1 MSKKHRAGFVSI
13 IGNPNVGKSTFL
25 NSWIGEEASIVTPK
39 SQTTRHRIKFIINSE
54 DYQIVL
60 SDTPGLIEPKYQLQ
74 NSMMKFLKDTLID
87 SDILLLMTTVGD
99 KIIENEGFIN
109 KIKRLKTKIF
119 LLINKIDLINQ
130 ENLENEVYLWEM
142 KLPGIIIFPIS
153 ALNNFN
159 IENVSKLIVEN
170 LPYSPAFFPK
180 DQFADKSKRFF
191 VNEFVREQIFHK
203 FSKEVPY
210 STEVVTEVFDRS
222 KDNIIKIESII
233 IVERETQK
241 GILIGKN
248 GLALKKV
255 GIEARKKLEKF
266 FKIKV
271 HLKLF
276 VKVNKKWRTNLRK
289 LKDFGYN

>member
-1 MSKKHRAGFVSI
+1 MSKKHKAGFVSI

-25 NSWIGEEASIVTPK
+25 NSWIGEDVSIVTPK
-39 SQTTRHRIKFIINSE
+39 SQTTRHRIRFIINSK

-87 SDILLLMTTVGD
+87 SDILLLMTTVRD
-99 KIIENEGFIN
+99 KIIENDDFIN
-109 KIKRLKTKIF
+109 KIKGLKKKSF
-119 LLINKIDLINQ
+119 LIINKIDLINQ
-130 ENLENEVYLWEM
+130 QILEKEVNLWEM
-142 KLPGIIIFPIS
+142 KLPGIKILPIS

-159 IENVSKLIVEN
+159 IENVSNLILKN
-170 LPYSPAFFPK
+170 LPYSPPFFPK
-180 DQFADKSKRFF
+180 DQFVDKSKRFF
-191 VNEFVREQIFHK
+191 VNEFIREQIFHK
-203 FSKEVPY
+203 FNKEVPY

-222 KDNIIKIESII
+222 KENIIKIESTI

-255 GIEARKKLEKF
+255 GIEARKKLENF

-276 VKVNKKWRTNLRK
+276 VKVNKKWRTNIKR

>member
-1 MSKKHRAGFVSI
+1 MSKKHKAGFVSI

-25 NSWIGEEASIVTPK
+25 NSWIGEDVSIVTPK
-39 SQTTRHRIKFIINSE
+39 SQTTRHRIRFIINSK

-87 SDILLLMTTVGD
+87 SDILLLMTTVRD
-99 KIIENEGFIN
+99 KIIENDDFIN
-109 KIKRLKTKIF
+109 KIKGLKKKSF
-119 LLINKIDLINQ
+119 LIINKIDLINQ
-130 ENLENEVYLWEM
+130 QILEKEVNLWEM
-142 KLPGIIIFPIS
+142 KLPGIKILPIS
-153 ALNNFN
+153 ALNKFN
-159 IENVSKLIVEN
+159 IENVSNLILKN
-170 LPYSPAFFPK
+170 LPYSPPFFPK
-180 DQFADKSKRFF
+180 DQFVDKSKRFF
-191 VNEFVREQIFHK
+191 VNEFIREQIFHK
-203 FSKEVPY
+203 FNKEVPY

-222 KDNIIKIESII
+222 KGNIIRIESTI

-255 GIEARKKLEKF
+255 GTDARKKMEHF
-266 FKIKV
+266 FKKKV

-276 VKVNKKWRTNLRK
+276 VKVNKKWRTNVKK

>member
-1 MSKKHRAGFVSI
+1 MSKKHKAGFVSI

-25 NSWIGEEASIVTPK
+25 NSWVGEDASIVTPK
-39 SQTTRHRIKFIINSE
+39 SQTTRHRIRFIINSE
-54 DYQIVL
+54 DYQIVI

-99 KIIENEGFIN
+99 KIKENDDFIN
-109 KIKRLKTKIF
+109 KIKNIKKKIF
-119 LLINKIDLINQ
+119 LLINKIDLTNQ
-130 ENLENEVYLWEM
+130 QTLENEVNLWEM
-142 KLPGIIIFPIS
+142 KLPGIKIFPIS

-159 IENVSKLIVEN
+159 VEIVSKLILKN
-170 LPYSPAFFPK
+170 LPISPAFFPK

-191 VNEFVREQIFHK
+191 VNEFIREQIFLK
-203 FSKEVPY
+203 FNKEVPY

-222 KDNIIKIESII
+222 KENVIKIESII

-255 GIEARKKLEKF
+255 GTDARKKLESF

-276 VKVNKKWRTNLRK
+276 VKVNKKWRSNPKK
-289 LKDFGYN
+289 LKDLGYN

>member
-1 MSKKHRAGFVSI
+1 MSKKHKAGFVSI

-25 NSWIGEEASIVTPK
+25 NSWVGEDASIVTPK
-39 SQTTRHRIKFIINSE
+39 SQTTRHRIRFIINSE

-99 KIIENEGFIN
+99 KIKENDDFIK
-109 KIKRLKTKIF
+109 KIKNIKKKIF
-119 LLINKIDLINQ
+119 LLINKIDLTNQ
-130 ENLENEVYLWEM
+130 QTLENEVNLWEV
-142 KLPGIIIFPIS
+142 KLPGIKIFPIS

-159 IENVSKLIVEN
+159 VEIVSKLILKN
-170 LPYSPAFFPK
+170 LPFSPAFFPK

-191 VNEFVREQIFHK
+191 VNEFIREQIFLK
-203 FSKEVPY
+203 FNKEVPY
-210 STEVVTEVFDRS
+210 STEVVTEVFDKS
-222 KDNIIKIESII
+222 KENVIKIESII
-233 IVERETQK
+233 FVERETQK

-255 GIEARKKLEKF
+255 GIDARKKLESF

-276 VKVNKKWRTNLRK
+276 VKVNKKWRSNPKK
-289 LKDFGYN
+289 LKDLGYN

>member
-1 MSKKHRAGFVSI
+1 MLKKHKAGFVSI

-25 NSWIGEEASIVTPK
+25 NSWVGEDASIVTPK
-39 SQTTRHRIKFIINSE
+39 SQTTRHRIRFIINSE
-54 DYQIVL
+54 DYQIVI

-87 SDILLLMTTVGD
+87 SDILLIMTTVGD
-99 KIIENEGFIN
+99 KIKENDDFIN
-109 KIKRLKTKIF
+109 KIKNIKKKIF
-119 LLINKIDLINQ
+119 LLINKIDLTNQ
-130 ENLENEVYLWEM
+130 QTLENEVNLWEV
-142 KLPGIIIFPIS
+142 KLPGIKIFPIS

-159 IENVSKLIVEN
+159 VEIVSKLILKN
-170 LPYSPAFFPK
+170 LPFSPAFFPK

-191 VNEFVREQIFHK
+191 VNEFIREQIFLK
-203 FSKEVPY
+203 FNKEVPY
-210 STEVVTEVFDRS
+210 STEVVTEVFDKS
-222 KDNIIKIESII
+222 KENVIKIESII
-233 IVERETQK
+233 FVERETQK

-255 GIEARKKLEKF
+255 GIDARKKLESF

-276 VKVNKKWRTNLRK
+276 VKVNKKWRSNPKK
-289 LKDFGYN
+289 LKDLGYN

>member
-1 MSKKHRAGFVSI
+1 MSKKHKAGFVSI

-25 NSWIGEEASIVTPK
+25 NSWIGEDASIVTPK
-39 SQTTRHRIKFIINSE
+39 SQTTRHRIRFIINSE

-60 SDTPGLIEPKYQLQ
+60 SDTPGLIEPKYKLQ

-99 KIIENEGFIN
+99 KIIENDDFIN
-109 KIKRLKTKIF
+109 KLKGIKKKFF

-130 ENLENEVYLWEM
+130 QILENEVNSWEN
-142 KLPGIIIFPIS
+142 KLPGIKIFPIS

-159 IENVSKLIVEN
+159 TENISKIILKN

-191 VNEFVREQIFHK
+191 VNEFIREQIFHK
-203 FSKEVPY
+203 FNKEVPY

-222 KDNIIKIESII
+222 KKDLIKIESTI

-255 GIEARKKLEKF
+255 GINARKKLEDF

-276 VKVNKKWRTNLRK
+276 VKVNKKWRTNIKK

>member
-1 MSKKHRAGFVSI
+1 MSKKHKAGFVSI

-25 NSWIGEEASIVTPK
+25 NSWIGEDASIVTPK
-39 SQTTRHRIKFIINSE
+39 SQTTRHRIRFIINSE

-87 SDILLLMTTVGD
+87 SDIILLMTTVGD
-99 KIIENEGFIN
+99 KIIENNDFIN
-109 KIKRLKTKIF
+109 RIKRIKKNIF
-119 LLINKIDLINQ
+119 LLINKIDLTNQ
-130 ENLENEVYLWEM
+130 QILENEVNSWEI
-142 KLPGIIIFPIS
+142 KLPGIKIFPIS
-153 ALNNFN
+153 AQNNFN
-159 IENVSKLIVEN
+159 IENVSKLILKN

-191 VNEFVREQIFHK
+191 VNEFIREQIFHK
-203 FSKEVPY
+203 FNKEVPY
-210 STEVVTEVFDRS
+210 SSEVVTEVFDRS
-222 KDNIIKIESII
+222 KENIIKIESTI

-255 GIEARKKLEKF
+255 GTDARKKLESF
-266 FKIKV
+266 FKKKV

-276 VKVNKKWRTNLRK
+276 VKVNKKWRTNLKR

>member
-1 MSKKHRAGFVSI
+1 MSKKHKAGFVSI

-25 NSWIGEEASIVTPK
+25 NSWVGEDASIVTPK
-39 SQTTRHRIKFIINSE
+39 SQTTRHRIRFIINSE

-99 KIIENEGFIN
+99 KIKENDDFIN
-109 KIKRLKTKIF
+109 KIKNIKKIF
-119 LLINKIDLINQ
+119 LLINKIDLTNQ
-130 ENLENEVYLWEM
+130 QTLENEVNLWEV
-142 KLPGIIIFPIS
+142 KLPGIKIFPIS

-159 IENVSKLIVEN
+159 VENVSKLILKN
-170 LPYSPAFFPK
+170 LPFSPAFFPK

-191 VNEFVREQIFHK
+191 VNEFIREQIFLK
-203 FSKEVPY
+203 FNKEVPY

-222 KDNIIKIESII
+222 KENVIKIESII

-255 GIEARKKLEKF
+255 GTDARKKLESF

-276 VKVNKKWRTNLRK
+276 VKVNKKWRTNPKK
-289 LKDFGYN
+289 LKLLGYN

>member
-1 MSKKHRAGFVSI
+1 MSKKHKAGFVSI

-25 NSWIGEEASIVTPK
+25 NSWVGEDASIVTPK
-39 SQTTRHRIKFIINSE
+39 SQTTRHRIRFIINSE
-54 DYQIVL
+54 DYQIVI

-99 KIIENEGFIN
+99 KIKENDDFIN
-109 KIKRLKTKIF
+109 KIKNIKKKIF
-119 LLINKIDLINQ
+119 LLINKIDLTNQ
-130 ENLENEVYLWEM
+130 QTLENEVNLWEV
-142 KLPGIIIFPIS
+142 KLPGIKIFPIS

-159 IENVSKLIVEN
+159 VEIVSKLILKN
-170 LPYSPAFFPK
+170 LPFSPAFFPK

-191 VNEFVREQIFHK
+191 VNEFIREQIFLK
-203 FSKEVPY
+203 FNKEVPY

-222 KDNIIKIESII
+222 KENVIKIESII
-233 IVERETQK
+233 FVERETQK

-255 GIEARKKLEKF
+255 GTDARKKLESFLRLKF
-266 FKIKV
+266 I
-271 HLKLF
+271 LNYL
-276 VKVNKKWRTNLRK
+276 LR
-289 LKDFGYN
+289 

>member
-1 MSKKHRAGFVSI
+1 MSKKHKAGFVSI

-25 NSWIGEEASIVTPK
+25 NSWIGEDVSIVTPK
-39 SQTTRHRIKFIINSE
+39 SQTTRHRIRFIINSE

-74 NSMMKFLKDTLID
+74 SSMMKFLKDTLID

-99 KIIENEGFIN
+99 KIIENNDFIN
-109 KIKRLKTKIF
+109 KIKRIKKKII

-130 ENLENEVYLWEM
+130 KILENEVNTWEM
-142 KLPGIIIFPIS
+142 KLPGIKIFPIS
-153 ALNNFN
+153 AQNNFN
-159 IENVSKLIVEN
+159 IENVSKLILKN

-203 FSKEVPY
+203 FNKEVPY
-210 STEVVTEVFDRS
+210 SSEVVTEVFDRS
-222 KDNIIKIESII
+222 NENIIKIESTI

-255 GIEARKKLEKF
+255 GTDARKKLEIF
-266 FKIKV
+266 FKKKV

-276 VKVNKKWRTNLRK
+276 VKVNKKWRTNLKR

>member
-1 MSKKHRAGFVSI
+1 MLKKHKAGFVSI

-25 NSWIGEEASIVTPK
+25 NSWVGEDASIVTPK
-39 SQTTRHRIKFIINSE
+39 SQTTRHRIRFIINSE
-54 DYQIVL
+54 DYQIVI

-99 KIIENEGFIN
+99 KIKENDDFIN
-109 KIKRLKTKIF
+109 KIKNIKKKIF
-119 LLINKIDLINQ
+119 LLINKIDLTNQ
-130 ENLENEVYLWEM
+130 QTLENEINLWEL
-142 KLPGIIIFPIS
+142 KLPGIKIFPIS

-159 IENVSKLIVEN
+159 VEIVSKLILKN
-170 LPYSPAFFPK
+170 LPFSPAFFPK

-191 VNEFVREQIFHK
+191 VNEFIREQIFLK
-203 FSKEVPY
+203 FNKEVPY
-210 STEVVTEVFDRS
+210 STEVVTEVFDKS
-222 KDNIIKIESII
+222 KENVIKIESII
-233 IVERETQK
+233 FVERETQK

-255 GIEARKKLEKF
+255 GIDARKKMESF

-276 VKVNKKWRTNLRK
+276 VKVNKKWRSNPKK
-289 LKDFGYN
+289 LKDLGYN

>member
-1 MSKKHRAGFVSI
+1 MSKKHKAGFVSI

-25 NSWIGEEASIVTPK
+25 NSWVGEDASIVTPK
-39 SQTTRHRIKFIINSE
+39 SQTTRHRIRFIINSE
-54 DYQIVL
+54 DYQIVI

-99 KIIENEGFIN
+99 KIKENDDFIK
-109 KIKRLKTKIF
+109 KIKNVKKKIF
-119 LLINKIDLINQ
+119 LLINKIDLTNQ
-130 ENLENEVYLWEM
+130 QTLENEVNLWEM
-142 KLPGIIIFPIS
+142 KLPGIKIFPIS

-159 IENVSKLIVEN
+159 VEIVSKLILKN
-170 LPYSPAFFPK
+170 LPFSPAFFPK

-191 VNEFVREQIFHK
+191 VNEFIREQIFLK
-203 FSKEVPY
+203 FNKEVPY

-222 KDNIIKIESII
+222 KENVIKIESTI

-255 GIEARKKLEKF
+255 GTDARKKLESF

-276 VKVNKKWRTNLRK
+276 VKVNKKWRSNPKK
-289 LKDFGYN
+289 LKDLGYN

>member
-1 MSKKHRAGFVSI
+1 MSKKHKAGFVSI

-25 NSWIGEEASIVTPK
+25 NSWVGEDASIVTPK
-39 SQTTRHRIKFIINSE
+39 SQTTRHRIRFIINSE

-99 KIIENEGFIN
+99 KIKENDDFIN
-109 KIKRLKTKIF
+109 KIKNIKKKIF
-119 LLINKIDLINQ
+119 LLINKIDLTNQ
-130 ENLENEVYLWEM
+130 QTLENEVNLWEV
-142 KLPGIIIFPIS
+142 KLPGIKIFPIS

-159 IENVSKLIVEN
+159 VENVSKLILKN
-170 LPYSPAFFPK
+170 LPFSPAFFPK

-191 VNEFVREQIFHK
+191 VNEFIREQIFLK
-203 FSKEVPY
+203 FNKEVPY

-222 KDNIIKIESII
+222 KENVIKIESII

-255 GIEARKKLEKF
+255 GTDARKKLESF

-276 VKVNKKWRTNLRK
+276 VKVNKKWRRNTKK
-289 LKDFGYN
+289 LKDLGYN

>member
-1 MSKKHRAGFVSI
+1 MSKKHKAGFVSI

-25 NSWIGEEASIVTPK
+25 NSWIGEDVSIVTPK

-99 KIIENEGFIN
+99 KIIENENFIN
-109 KIKRLKTKIF
+109 KIKTIKTNVF

-130 ENLENEVYLWEM
+130 ETLENEVYLWEM
-142 KLPGIIIFPIS
+142 KLPGIRIFPIS
-153 ALNNFN
+153 AVNNFN
-159 IENVSKLIVEN
+159 IENVLKFILKS

-180 DQFADKSKRFF
+180 DQFAEKSKRFF
-191 VNEFVREQIFHK
+191 VNEFIREQIFLK

-210 STEVVTEVFDRS
+210 STEVVTEVFDTS

-233 IVERETQK
+233 VVERETQK

-255 GIEARKKLEKF
+255 GIEARKKLEIF
-266 FKIKV
+266 FKKKV

-276 VKVNKKWRTNLRK
+276 VKVNKKWRTNLKK

>member
-1 MSKKHRAGFVSI
+1 MSKKHKAGFVSI

-25 NSWIGEEASIVTPK
+25 NSWVGEDASIVTPK
-39 SQTTRHRIKFIINSE
+39 SQTTRHRIRFIINSE
-54 DYQIVL
+54 DYQIVI

-87 SDILLLMTTVGD
+87 SDILLIMTTVGD
-99 KIIENEGFIN
+99 KIKENDDFIN
-109 KIKRLKTKIF
+109 KIKNIKKKIF
-119 LLINKIDLINQ
+119 LLINKIDLTNQ
-130 ENLENEVYLWEM
+130 QTLENEVNLWEV
-142 KLPGIIIFPIS
+142 KLPGIKIFPIS

-159 IENVSKLIVEN
+159 VEIVSKLILKN
-170 LPYSPAFFPK
+170 LPFSPAFFPK

-191 VNEFVREQIFHK
+191 VNEFIREQIFLK
-203 FSKEVPY
+203 FNKEVPY

-222 KDNIIKIESII
+222 KDNVIKIESTI

-255 GIEARKKLEKF
+255 GTDARKKLESF

-276 VKVNKKWRTNLRK
+276 VKVNKKWRTNPKK
-289 LKDFGYN
+289 LKVLGYN

>member
-109 KIKRLKTKIF
+109 KIKRIKTKIF

-180 DQFADKSKRFF
+180 DQFTDKSKRFF

-255 GIEARKKLEKF
+255 GVEARKKLEKF

-276 VKVNKKWRTNLRK
+276 VKVNKKWRTNLKK

>member
-1 MSKKHRAGFVSI
+1 MSKKHKAGFVSI

-25 NSWIGEEASIVTPK
+25 NSWIGEDASIVTPK

>member
-1 MSKKHRAGFVSI
+1 MSKKHKAGFVSI

-25 NSWIGEEASIVTPK
+25 NSWVGEDASIVTPK
-39 SQTTRHRIKFIINSE
+39 SQTTRHRIRFIINSK

-99 KIIENEGFIN
+99 KIKENDDFIN
-109 KIKRLKTKIF
+109 KIKNIKKKIF
-119 LLINKIDLINQ
+119 LLINKIDLTNQ
-130 ENLENEVYLWEM
+130 QTLENEVNLWEV
-142 KLPGIIIFPIS
+142 KLPGIKIFPIS

-159 IENVSKLIVEN
+159 LEIVSKLILKN
-170 LPYSPAFFPK
+170 LPFSPAFFPK

-191 VNEFVREQIFHK
+191 VNEFIREQIFLK
-203 FSKEVPY
+203 FNKEVPY

-222 KDNIIKIESII
+222 KENVIKIESTI

-255 GIEARKKLEKF
+255 GTDARKKLESF

-276 VKVNKKWRTNLRK
+276 VKVNKKWRSNPKK
-289 LKDFGYN
+289 LKLLGYN

>member
-1 MSKKHRAGFVSI
+1 MSKKHKAGFVSI

-25 NSWIGEEASIVTPK
+25 NSWIGEDVSIVTPK
-39 SQTTRHRIKFIINSE
+39 SQTTRHRIRFIINSE

-87 SDILLLMTTVGD
+87 SDILLLMTTVRD
-99 KIIENEGFIN
+99 KIIENDDFIN
-109 KIKRLKTKIF
+109 KIKGLKKKSF
-119 LLINKIDLINQ
+119 LIINKIDLINQ
-130 ENLENEVYLWEM
+130 QILEKEVNLWEM
-142 KLPGIIIFPIS
+142 KLPGIKILPIS
-153 ALNNFN
+153 ALNKFN
-159 IENVSKLIVEN
+159 IENVSNLILNN
-170 LPYSPAFFPK
+170 LPYSPPFFPK
-180 DQFADKSKRFF
+180 DQFVDKSKRFF
-191 VNEFVREQIFHK
+191 VNEFIREQIFHK
-203 FSKEVPY
+203 FNKEVPY

-222 KDNIIKIESII
+222 KGNIIRIESTI

-241 GILIGKN
+241 AILIGKN

-255 GIEARKKLEKF
+255 GTDARKKMEHF
-266 FKIKV
+266 FKKKV

-276 VKVNKKWRTNLRK
+276 VKVNKKWRTNVKK

>member
-1 MSKKHRAGFVSI
+1 MSKKHKAGFVSI

-25 NSWIGEEASIVTPK
+25 NSWVGEDASIVTPK
-39 SQTTRHRIKFIINSE
+39 SQTTRHRIRFIINSE
-54 DYQIVL
+54 DYQIVI

-87 SDILLLMTTVGD
+87 SDILLIMTTVGD
-99 KIIENEGFIN
+99 KIKENDDFIN
-109 KIKRLKTKIF
+109 KIKNIKKKIF
-119 LLINKIDLINQ
+119 LLINKIDLTNQ
-130 ENLENEVYLWEM
+130 QTLENEVNLWEV
-142 KLPGIIIFPIS
+142 KLPGIKIFPIS

-159 IENVSKLIVEN
+159 VEIVSKLILKN
-170 LPYSPAFFPK
+170 LPFSPAFFPK

-191 VNEFVREQIFHK
+191 VNEFIREQIFLK
-203 FSKEVPY
+203 FNKEVPY
-210 STEVVTEVFDRS
+210 STEVVTEVFDKS
-222 KDNIIKIESII
+222 KENVIKIESII
-233 IVERETQK
+233 FVERETQK

-255 GIEARKKLEKF
+255 GIDARKKLESF

-276 VKVNKKWRTNLRK
+276 VKVNKKWRSNPKK
-289 LKDFGYN
+289 LKDLGYN

>member
-1 MSKKHRAGFVSI
+1 MSKKHKAGFVSI

-25 NSWIGEEASIVTPK
+25 NSWVGEDVSIVTPK

-99 KIIENEGFIN
+99 KIIENENFIN
-109 KIKRLKTKIF
+109 KIKTIKTKVF

-130 ENLENEVYLWEM
+130 ETLENNVYLWEM
-142 KLPGIIIFPIS
+142 KLPGIRIFPIS

-159 IENVSKLIVEN
+159 IENVSKFILKN

-191 VNEFVREQIFHK
+191 VNEFIREQIFHK
-203 FSKEVPY
+203 FNKEIPY
-210 STEVVTEVFDRS
+210 SSEVVTEVFDRS
-222 KDNIIKIESII
+222 NYNIIKIESII
-233 IVERETQK
+233 VVERETQK

-266 FKIKV
+266 FKTKV

-276 VKVNKKWRTNLRK
+276 VKVNKKWRTNLKK
-289 LKDFGYN
+289 LKYFCYN

>member
-1 MSKKHRAGFVSI
+1 MSKKHKAGFVSI

-25 NSWIGEEASIVTPK
+25 NSWVGEDASIVTPK
-39 SQTTRHRIKFIINSE
+39 SQTTRHRIRFIINSE
-54 DYQIVL
+54 DYQIVI

-99 KIIENEGFIN
+99 KIKENDDFIK
-109 KIKRLKTKIF
+109 KIKNVKKKIF
-119 LLINKIDLINQ
+119 LLINKIDLTNQ
-130 ENLENEVYLWEM
+130 QTLENEVNLWEV
-142 KLPGIIIFPIS
+142 KLPGIKIFPIS

-159 IENVSKLIVEN
+159 VEIVSKLILKN
-170 LPYSPAFFPK
+170 LPFSPAFFPK

-191 VNEFVREQIFHK
+191 VNEFIREQIFLK
-203 FSKEVPY
+203 FNKEVPY
-210 STEVVTEVFDRS
+210 STEVVTEVFDKS
-222 KDNIIKIESII
+222 KENVIKIESII
-233 IVERETQK
+233 FVERETQK

-255 GIEARKKLEKF
+255 GIDARKKLESF

-276 VKVNKKWRTNLRK
+276 VKVNKKWRSNPKK
-289 LKDFGYN
+289 LKDLGYN

>member
-25 NSWIGEEASIVTPK
+25 NSWVGEDASIVTPK
-39 SQTTRHRIKFIINSE
+39 SQTTRHRIRFIINSE

-99 KIIENEGFIN
+99 KIKENDDFIN
-109 KIKRLKTKIF
+109 KIKNIKKKIF
-119 LLINKIDLINQ
+119 LLINKIDLTNQ
-130 ENLENEVYLWEM
+130 QTLENEVNLWEV
-142 KLPGIIIFPIS
+142 KLPGIKIFPIS

-159 IENVSKLIVEN
+159 VENVSKLILKN
-170 LPYSPAFFPK
+170 LPFSPAFFPK

-191 VNEFVREQIFHK
+191 VNEFIREQIFLK
-203 FSKEVPY
+203 FNKEVPY

-222 KDNIIKIESII
+222 KENVIKIESII

-255 GIEARKKLEKF
+255 GTDARKKLESF

-276 VKVNKKWRTNLRK
+276 VKVNKKWRTNPKK
-289 LKDFGYN
+289 LKLLGYN

>member
-1 MSKKHRAGFVSI
+1 MSKKHKAGFVSI

-25 NSWIGEEASIVTPK
+25 NSWIGEDASIVTPK
-39 SQTTRHRIKFIINSE
+39 SQTTRHRIRFIINSE

-60 SDTPGLIEPKYQLQ
+60 SDTPGLIEPKYKLQ

-99 KIIENEGFIN
+99 KIIENDDFIN
-109 KIKRLKTKIF
+109 KLKGIKKKMF

-130 ENLENEVYLWEM
+130 QILENEVNSWEN
-142 KLPGIIIFPIS
+142 KLPGIKIFPIS

-159 IENVSKLIVEN
+159 TENISKIILKN

-191 VNEFVREQIFHK
+191 VNEFIREQIFHK
-203 FSKEVPY
+203 FNKEVPY

-222 KDNIIKIESII
+222 KTDIIKIESTI

-255 GIEARKKLEKF
+255 GINARKKLEDF

-276 VKVNKKWRTNLRK
+276 VKVNKKWRTNINK

>member
-1 MSKKHRAGFVSI
+1 MSKKHKAGFVSI

-25 NSWIGEEASIVTPK
+25 NSWVGEDASIVTPK
-39 SQTTRHRIKFIINSE
+39 SQTTRHRIRFIINSE

-99 KIIENEGFIN
+99 KIKENDDFIK
-109 KIKRLKTKIF
+109 KIKNVKKKIF
-119 LLINKIDLINQ
+119 LLINKIDLTNQ
-130 ENLENEVYLWEM
+130 QTLENEVNLWEV
-142 KLPGIIIFPIS
+142 KLPGIKIFPIS

-159 IENVSKLIVEN
+159 VEIVSKLILKN
-170 LPYSPAFFPK
+170 LPFSPAFFPK

-191 VNEFVREQIFHK
+191 VNEFIREQIFLK
-203 FSKEVPY
+203 FNKEVPY
-210 STEVVTEVFDRS
+210 STEVVTEVFDKS
-222 KDNIIKIESII
+222 KENVIKIESII
-233 IVERETQK
+233 FVERETQK

-255 GIEARKKLEKF
+255 GTDARKKLESF

-276 VKVNKKWRTNLRK
+276 VKVNKKWRSNPKK
-289 LKDFGYN
+289 LKDLGYN

>member
-1 MSKKHRAGFVSI
+1 MSKKHKAGFVSI

-25 NSWIGEEASIVTPK
+25 NSWIGEDASIVTPK
-39 SQTTRHRIKFIINSE
+39 SQTTRHRIRFIINSE

-60 SDTPGLIEPKYQLQ
+60 SDTPGLIEPKYKLQ

-99 KIIENEGFIN
+99 KIIENDDFIN
-109 KIKRLKTKIF
+109 KLKGIKKKIF

-130 ENLENEVYLWEM
+130 QILENEVNSWEN
-142 KLPGIIIFPIS
+142 KLPGIKIFPIS

-159 IENVSKLIVEN
+159 TENISKIILKN

-191 VNEFVREQIFHK
+191 VNEFIREQIFHK
-203 FSKEVPY
+203 FNKEVPY

-222 KDNIIKIESII
+222 KKDLIKIESTI

-255 GIEARKKLEKF
+255 GTNARKKLEDF

-276 VKVNKKWRTNLRK
+276 VKVNKKWRTNIKK

>member
-1 MSKKHRAGFVSI
+1 MLKKHKAGFVSI

-25 NSWIGEEASIVTPK
+25 NSWVGEDASIVTPK
-39 SQTTRHRIKFIINSE
+39 SQTTRHRIRFIINSE
-54 DYQIVL
+54 DYQIVI

-99 KIIENEGFIN
+99 KIKENDDFIN
-109 KIKRLKTKIF
+109 KIKNIKKKIF
-119 LLINKIDLINQ
+119 LLINKIDLTNQ
-130 ENLENEVYLWEM
+130 QTLENEVNLWEV
-142 KLPGIIIFPIS
+142 KLPGIKIFPIS

-159 IENVSKLIVEN
+159 VEVVSKLILKN
-170 LPYSPAFFPK
+170 LPFSPAFFPK

-191 VNEFVREQIFHK
+191 VNEFIREQIFLK
-203 FSKEVPY
+203 FNKEVPY
-210 STEVVTEVFDRS
+210 STEVVTEVFDKS
-222 KDNIIKIESII
+222 KENVIKIESII
-233 IVERETQK
+233 FVERETQK

-255 GIEARKKLEKF
+255 GIDARKKLESF

-276 VKVNKKWRTNLRK
+276 VKVNKKWRSNPKK
-289 LKDFGYN
+289 LKDLGYN

>member
-1 MSKKHRAGFVSI
+1 MSKKHKAGFVSI

-25 NSWIGEEASIVTPK
+25 NSWVGEDASIVTPK
-39 SQTTRHRIKFIINSE
+39 SQTTRHRIRFIINSE

-87 SDILLLMTTVGD
+87 SDMLLLMTTVGD
-99 KIIENEGFIN
+99 KIRENDDFIN
-109 KIKRLKTKIF
+109 KIKNIKKKIF
-119 LLINKIDLINQ
+119 LLINKIDLTNQ
-130 ENLENEVYLWEM
+130 QTLENEVNLWEV
-142 KLPGIIIFPIS
+142 KLPGIKIFPIS

-159 IENVSKLIVEN
+159 VENVSKLILKN
-170 LPYSPAFFPK
+170 LPFSPAFFPK

-191 VNEFVREQIFHK
+191 VNEFIREQIFLK
-203 FSKEVPY
+203 FNKEVPY

-222 KDNIIKIESII
+222 KENVIKIESTI

-255 GIEARKKLEKF
+255 GTDARKKLESF

-276 VKVNKKWRTNLRK
+276 VKVNKKWRTNPKK
-289 LKDFGYN
+289 LKLLGYN

>member
-1 MSKKHRAGFVSI
+1 MSKKHKAGFVSI

-25 NSWIGEEASIVTPK
+25 NSWVGEDASIVTPK
-39 SQTTRHRIKFIINSE
+39 SQTTRHRIRFIINSE
-54 DYQIVL
+54 DYQIVI

-99 KIIENEGFIN
+99 KIKENDDFIN
-109 KIKRLKTKIF
+109 KIKNIKKKIF
-119 LLINKIDLINQ
+119 LLINKIDLTNQ
-130 ENLENEVYLWEM
+130 QTLENEVNLWEV
-142 KLPGIIIFPIS
+142 KLPGIKIFPIS

-159 IENVSKLIVEN
+159 VEIVSKLILKN
-170 LPYSPAFFPK
+170 LPFSPAFFPK

-191 VNEFVREQIFHK
+191 VNEFIREQIFLK
-203 FSKEVPY
+203 FDKEVPY

-222 KDNIIKIESII
+222 KENVIKIESII
-233 IVERETQK
+233 FVERETQK

-255 GIEARKKLEKF
+255 GTDARKKLESF

-276 VKVNKKWRTNLRK
+276 VKVNKKWRTNPKK
-289 LKDFGYN
+289 LKLLGYN

>member
-1 MSKKHRAGFVSI
+1 MSKKHKAGFVSI

-25 NSWIGEEASIVTPK
+25 NSWIGENVSIVTPK
-39 SQTTRHRIKFIINSE
+39 SQTTRHRIRFIINSE

-99 KIIENEGFIN
+99 KIIENDDFIN
-109 KIKRLKTKIF
+109 KIKRIKKKSF
-119 LLINKIDLINQ
+119 LIINKIDLINQ
-130 ENLENEVYLWEM
+130 QILENEVNLWEM
-142 KLPGIIIFPIS
+142 KLPGIKILPIS

-159 IENVSKLIVEN
+159 IENVSKLILEN
-170 LPYSPAFFPK
+170 LPYSPPFFPK

-191 VNEFVREQIFHK
+191 VNEFIREQVFHK
-203 FSKEVPY
+203 FNKEVPY
-210 STEVVTEVFDRS
+210 STEVVTEVFDTS
-222 KDNIIKIESII
+222 KENIINIESSI

-248 GLALKKV
+248 GFALKKV
-255 GIEARKKLEKF
+255 GIDARKKIEDF

-276 VKVNKKWRTNLRK
+276 VKVNKKWRTNPRR

>member
-1 MSKKHRAGFVSI
+1 MSKKHKAGFVSI

-25 NSWIGEEASIVTPK
+25 NSWVGEEASIVTPK
-39 SQTTRHRIKFIINSE
+39 SQTTRHRIRFIINSE

-99 KIIENEGFIN
+99 KIKENDEFIN
-109 KIKRLKTKIF
+109 KIKNIKKKIF
-119 LLINKIDLINQ
+119 LLINKIDLTNQ
-130 ENLENEVYLWEM
+130 QTLENEVNLWEV
-142 KLPGIIIFPIS
+142 KLPGIKIFPIS

-159 IENVSKLIVEN
+159 VENVSKLILKN
-170 LPYSPAFFPK
+170 LPFSPAFFPK

-191 VNEFVREQIFHK
+191 VNEFIREQIFLK
-203 FSKEVPY
+203 FNKEVPY
-210 STEVVTEVFDRS
+210 STEVVTEVFDKS
-222 KDNIIKIESII
+222 KENVIKIESII
-233 IVERETQK
+233 FVERETQK

-255 GIEARKKLEKF
+255 GIDARKKLESF

-276 VKVNKKWRTNLRK
+276 VKVNKKWRSNPKK
-289 LKDFGYN
+289 LKDLGYN

>member
-1 MSKKHRAGFVSI
+1 MSKKHKAGFVSI

-25 NSWIGEEASIVTPK
+25 NSWVGEDASIVTPK
-39 SQTTRHRIKFIINSE
+39 SQTTRHRIRFIINSE
-54 DYQIVL
+54 DYQIVI

-99 KIIENEGFIN
+99 KIKENDDFIN
-109 KIKRLKTKIF
+109 KIKNVKKKIF
-119 LLINKIDLINQ
+119 LLINKIDLTNQ
-130 ENLENEVYLWEM
+130 QTLENEVNLWEV
-142 KLPGIIIFPIS
+142 KLPGIKIFPIS

-159 IENVSKLIVEN
+159 VEIVSKLILKN
-170 LPYSPAFFPK
+170 LPFSPAFFPK

-191 VNEFVREQIFHK
+191 VNEFIREQIFLK
-203 FSKEVPY
+203 FNKEVPY
-210 STEVVTEVFDRS
+210 STEVVTEVFDKS
-222 KDNIIKIESII
+222 KENVIKIESII
-233 IVERETQK
+233 FVERETQK

-255 GIEARKKLEKF
+255 GIDARKKLESF

-276 VKVNKKWRTNLRK
+276 VKVNKKWRSNPKK
-289 LKDFGYN
+289 LKDLGYN

>member
-25 NSWIGEEASIVTPK
+25 NSWVGEDASIVTPK
-39 SQTTRHRIKFIINSE
+39 SQTTRHRIRFIINSE
-54 DYQIVL
+54 DYPIVI

-99 KIIENEGFIN
+99 KIKENDDFIN
-109 KIKRLKTKIF
+109 KIKNIKKKIF
-119 LLINKIDLINQ
+119 LLINKIDLTNQ
-130 ENLENEVYLWEM
+130 QTLENEVNLWEV
-142 KLPGIIIFPIS
+142 KLPGIKIFPIS

-159 IENVSKLIVEN
+159 VENVSKLILKN
-170 LPYSPAFFPK
+170 LPFSPAFFPK

-191 VNEFVREQIFHK
+191 VNEFIREQIFLK
-203 FSKEVPY
+203 FNKEVPY

-222 KDNIIKIESII
+222 KENVIKIESTI

-255 GIEARKKLEKF
+255 GTDARKKLESF

-276 VKVNKKWRTNLRK
+276 VKVNKKWRTNPKK
-289 LKDFGYN
+289 LKLLGYN

>member
-1 MSKKHRAGFVSI
+1 MSKKHKAGFVSI

-25 NSWIGEEASIVTPK
+25 NSWIGEDASIVTPK
-39 SQTTRHRIKFIINSE
+39 SQTTRHRIRFIINSE

-60 SDTPGLIEPKYQLQ
+60 SDTPGLIEPKYKLQ

-99 KIIENEGFIN
+99 KIIENDDFIN
-109 KIKRLKTKIF
+109 KLKGIKKKIF

-130 ENLENEVYLWEM
+130 QILENEVNSWEN
-142 KLPGIIIFPIS
+142 KLPGIKIFPIS

-159 IENVSKLIVEN
+159 TENISKIILKN

-191 VNEFVREQIFHK
+191 VNEFIREQIFHK
-203 FSKEVPY
+203 FNKEVPY

-222 KDNIIKIESII
+222 KKDLIKIESTI

-255 GIEARKKLEKF
+255 GINARKKLEDF

-276 VKVNKKWRTNLRK
+276 VKVNKKWRTNIKK

>member
-1 MSKKHRAGFVSI
+1 MSKKHKAGFVSI

-25 NSWIGEEASIVTPK
+25 NSWIGEDVSIVTPK
-39 SQTTRHRIKFIINSE
+39 SQTTRHRIRFIINSE

-99 KIIENEGFIN
+99 KIIENDDFIN
-109 KIKRLKTKIF
+109 KIKRIKKKSF
-119 LLINKIDLINQ
+119 LIINKIDLINQ
-130 ENLENEVYLWEM
+130 QILENEVNLWEM
-142 KLPGIIIFPIS
+142 KLPGIKILPIS

-159 IENVSKLIVEN
+159 IENVSKLILEN
-170 LPYSPAFFPK
+170 LPYSPPFFPK

-191 VNEFVREQIFHK
+191 VNEFIREQVFHK
-203 FSKEVPY
+203 FNKEVPY
-210 STEVVTEVFDRS
+210 STEVVTEVFDTS
-222 KDNIIKIESII
+222 KENIIKIESSI

-248 GLALKKV
+248 GFALKKV
-255 GIEARKKLEKF
+255 GIDARKKIEDF

-276 VKVNKKWRTNLRK
+276 VKVNKKWRTNPRK

>member
-1 MSKKHRAGFVSI
+1 MSKKHKAGFVSI

-25 NSWIGEEASIVTPK
+25 NSWVGEDASIVTPK
-39 SQTTRHRIKFIINSE
+39 SQTTRHRIRFIINSE

-99 KIIENEGFIN
+99 KIKENDDFIN
-109 KIKRLKTKIF
+109 KIKNIKKKIF
-119 LLINKIDLINQ
+119 LLINKIDLTNQ
-130 ENLENEVYLWEM
+130 QTLENEVNLWEV
-142 KLPGIIIFPIS
+142 KLPGIKIFPIS

-159 IENVSKLIVEN
+159 VENVSKQILKN
-170 LPYSPAFFPK
+170 LPFSPAFFPK

-191 VNEFVREQIFHK
+191 VNEFIREQIFLK
-203 FSKEVPY
+203 FNKEVPY

-222 KDNIIKIESII
+222 KENVIKIESII
-233 IVERETQK
+233 FVERETQK

-255 GIEARKKLEKF
+255 GTDARKKLESF

-276 VKVNKKWRTNLRK
+276 VKVNKKWRSNPKK
-289 LKDFGYN
+289 LKDLGYN

>member
-1 MSKKHRAGFVSI
+1 MSKKHKAGFVSI

-25 NSWIGEEASIVTPK
+25 NSWIGEDVSIVTPK
-39 SQTTRHRIKFIINSE
+39 SQTTRHRIRFIINSE

-74 NSMMKFLKDTLID
+74 SSMMKFLKDTLID

-99 KIIENEGFIN
+99 KIIENDDFIN
-109 KIKRLKTKIF
+109 RIKRIKKNIF

-130 ENLENEVYLWEM
+130 QLLENEVNSWEI
-142 KLPGIIIFPIS
+142 KLPGIKIFPIS

-159 IENVSKLIVEN
+159 IENVSKLILKN

-191 VNEFVREQIFHK
+191 VNEFIREQIFHK

-222 KDNIIKIESII
+222 KENIIKIESTI

-248 GLALKKV
+248 GLAIKKV
-255 GIEARKKLEKF
+255 GTDARKKLENF
-266 FKIKV
+266 FKKKV

-276 VKVNKKWRTNLRK
+276 VRVNKKWRTSLKK
-289 LKDFGYN
+289 LKDLGYK